1 MEYKV
6 VERFVSINGEGR
18 LAGQLAVFI
27 RFAGCNLNCSYCDTQ
42 WANKDHVTYKSMNA
56 ESIYE
61 YVKST
66 GVRNVTLTGG
76 EPLLRDGISDL
87 LKLLSEDHELF
98 VEIETNGS
106 VDLKKFSALSGNTI
120 SYTMDYKLPSSNME
134 SEMNLDNFSYLTKN
148 DTVKFVSGSMEDLEK
163 AKFIIYQYDLTNK
176 TNVYISPVFGQ
187 IDIKDIVQFM
197 MDNHMNGVTLQIQ
210 LHKVIWEPE
219 KRGV

>member
-42 WANKDHVTYKSMNA
+42 WANKGLVTYESMNV

-61 YVKST
+61 YIKST

-106 VDLKKFSALSGNTI
+106 INLKKFSAISRNTI
-120 SYTMDYKLPSSNME
+120 SFTMDYKLPTSNME

-163 AKFIIYQYDLTNK
+163 AKFIIYKYDLIKK

-187 IDIKDIVQFM
+187 IDMKDIVQFM
-197 MDNHMNGVTLQIQ
+197 MDNHMNGVTLQVQ